1 MIDVLLNILHY
12 SIGSLFWG
20 ILIGLACLALFFFL
34 IKGWWK
40 DAEFSLIS
48 YVVGGVLG
56 ILLIYE
62 CTLICGSLAIIR
74 AADDFH
80 DIATTVV
87 STMVESGDYLPGTI
101 VDKEESQQVM
111 DQIVEQHPI
120 LGHFVNLADFSGN
133 TLADLPDRMTDTMK
147 SYMRW
152 YIVRRLL
159 WALGFVLVA
168 AVIVIKTMSHGA
180 GTRSHAP
187 IRGAARTPRT
197 SSTAAR
203 RPDMR
208 RSRYRQ

>member
-1 MIDVLLNILHY
+1 MIDLLLNILHY
-12 SIGSLFWG
+12 SLGSLFWG

-48 YVVGGVLG
+48 YIVGSVLG

-62 CTLICGSLAIIR
+62 CTLICGSLAIMR

-80 DIATTVV
+80 DIVTSAV

-101 VDKEESQQVM
+101 VDKDDSQLVM
-111 DQIVEQHPI
+111 DQVVAQHPI
-120 LGHFVNLADFSGN
+120 MGYFAKGADFSGN
-133 TLADLPDRMTDTMK
+133 TLAALPDRMTDTMK
-147 SYMRW
+147 SYLSW

-159 WALGFVLVA
+159 WALGFVVVG
-168 AVIVIKTMSHGA
+168 AVIVIKTMSHGRS
-180 GTRSHAP
+180 THSHAP
-187 IRGAARTPRT
+187 IRSAARTPRT
-197 SSTAAR
+197 SGTAAR